1 MNYPPFFDKVP
12 SIRLRDPLSEFLGV
26 FKEGKMEITYLECV
40 KLAGHS
46 CPTVAG
52 AYLMAIKG
60 LETLYPDGEL
70 PERGAV
76 HIAMRDGEADG
87 VTGVICNVISFIIGA
102 NGLSG
107 FKGIGGNFSRDNLVS
122 FNEIMEGELKLT
134 RLATDE
140 SVTLSYDP
148 SIISADPRMKDL
160 MMKSLQCRSCAEE
173 NEEFGKLWQA
183 RVEKIL
189 LSTEL
194 WDQMITIQK
203 G

>member
-1 MNYPPFFDKVP
+1 MNYPAFFDKVP
-12 SIRLRDPLSEFLGV
+12 AIQLQDQLSNFLGA
-26 FKEGKMEITYLECV
+26 FEEGKMEISYLDCV

-52 AYLMAIKG
+52 AYMMAVKG
-60 LETLYPDGEL
+60 LEALYPDGEL
-70 PERGAV
+70 PQRGAV
-76 HIAMRDGEADG
+76 EISMRDGEADG
-87 VTGVICNVISFIIGA
+87 VTGVTCNVISFIIGA

-107 FKGIGGNFSRDNLVS
+107 FKGIGGNFARDNLV
-122 FNEIMEGELKLT
+122 NYNVLMDGEVKLT

-140 SVTLSYDP
+140 SVILSYDP
-148 SIISADPRMKDL
+148 SIIPADPEMKSL
-160 MMKSLQCRSCAEE
+160 MMKSLQCKSCVEE

-189 LSTEL
+189 LSRDL
-194 WDQMITIQK
+194 WDQMLTIKK